1 MDAPATAMNELSVD
15 DQAKLVAAL
24 MSALAPPLGEPAPQ
38 RIETHASNVILAGDF
53 AYKIKKPVDFGF
65 LNFTTLAR
73 RKHFCD
79 EEIRLNGRLAPQIYL
94 DVIAITGTL
103 SEPRLGHCADSDT
116 DSHADDSKPLEYAV
130 RMRRFSQDCL
140 MSHLAETHALDLKTI
155 DALAAQIVDFH
166 AQAARTDSTSEF
178 STPEAVLAPV
188 QENFAQIK
196 PLLSNAGELAQLE
209 HLERWSLDQY
219 RALREEFAERG
230 SQGWIRE
237 CHGDMHLG
245 NMALIDKRVLIF
257 DGIEFNQRMRWTDVL
272 GDIAFLAMDL
282 DDRGLSTH
290 SNRFL
295 NAWLENSGDYSA
307 LPLLAFYRVYRAMVR
322 AKIAALRLSQT
333 LTAEAQKQA
342 LAEYRSYTALAERY
356 TRPAQPKLCITHGL
370 SGSGKSTVAAQVV
383 DRYGMLR
390 IRSDVER
397 KRLHGLNAEADSG
410 SALGAGIY
418 DMDSTRA
425 TYDRLAEIAETA
437 LTSGYAVI
445 VDATFLKNWQ
455 RSQFAALAAHLELP
469 FVILDIKVPLPILK
483 RWISERRKAGA
494 DPSEADFGV
503 LEQQIATREPLSDD
517 EREHRC
523 AVNAVDPDI
532 ETLFQH
538 F

>member
-1 MDAPATAMNELSVD
+1 
-15 DQAKLVAAL
+15 
-24 MSALAPPLGEPAPQ
+24 
-38 RIETHASNVILAGDF
+38 
-53 AYKIKKPVDFGF
+53 
-65 LNFTTLAR
+65 
-73 RKHFCD
+73 
-79 EEIRLNGRLAPQIYL
+79 
-94 DVIAITGTL
+94 
-103 SEPRLGHCADSDT
+103 
-116 DSHADDSKPLEYAV
+116 
-130 RMRRFSQDCL
+130 
-140 MSHLAETHALDLKTI
+140 
-155 DALAAQIVDFH
+155 
-166 AQAARTDSTSEF
+166 
-178 STPEAVLAPV
+178 
-188 QENFAQIK
+188 
-196 PLLSNAGELAQLE
+196 
-209 HLERWSLDQY
+209 
-219 RALREEFAERG
+219 
-230 SQGWIRE
+230 
-237 CHGDMHLG
+237 
-245 NMALIDKRVLIF
+245 
-257 DGIEFNQRMRWTDVL
+257 
-272 GDIAFLAMDL
+272 
-282 DDRGLSTH
+282 
-290 SNRFL
+290 
-295 NAWLENSGDYSA
+295 
-307 LPLLAFYRVYRAMVR
+307 MVR

-333 LTAEAQKQA
+333 LAAEAQKQA
-342 LAEYRSYTALAERY
+342 LAEYRSYTELAERY

-418 DMDSTRA
+418 GMDSTRA
-425 TYDRLAEIAETA
+425 TYARLAEIAETA